1 MGSRSITEHAPAGSY
16 AAPLQ
21 PETLAAVYAC
31 LGRLA
36 ADGVAPARQRYDEQ
50 RDAGLPA
57 SLTLCRGLG
66 VSWNQI
72 AEAAGLRVSGRA
84 AALAARHRAARAVPD
99 EVEVYI
105 REAFGLGLHIEDYR
119 HIEDGLQAV
128 PASRRVE
135 VFEVVRGGVVRR
147 IEREIVMLR

>member
-1 MGSRSITEHAPAGSY
+1 MGSRSIIENVPAGSC
-16 AAPLQ
+16 AASLQ

-36 ADGVAPARQRYDEQ
+36 VDGIAPARQRYDEQ
-50 RDAGLPA
+50 RDEGLPA

-84 AALAARHRAARAVPD
+84 AALAARHRAERAAPD

-119 HIEDGLQAV
+119 HIEDGLKAV
-128 PASRRVE
+128 EASRRVE
-135 VFEVVRGGVVRR
+135 VFEVVRGGVMRR